1 MINENEF
8 KKKGSLLIV
17 EDEIDLRDILVE
29 ILEPIADQIE
39 VAGNGQEAL
48 QKVLT
53 GNFDAVLTDIK
64 MPVLSG
70 LQFLA
75 EIRSRFIQTP
85 VIVLTG
91 QGDFANVQEAL
102 RLDATDFAEKPADKD
117 YLISAVSK
125 ALEFGLALRE
135 VESELDS
142 IFAESKLPADQIAK
156 LKKIKR
162 ITLGMRLG
170 FSTYISKKAG

>member
-1 MINENEF
+1 MTNENEF
-8 KKKGSLLIV
+8 KKKGTLLIA
-17 EDEIDLRDILVE
+17 EDEIELRDVLVE
-29 ILEPIADQIE
+29 LLQPIADEIQ

-48 QKVLT
+48 QMVLT
-53 GNFDAVLTDIK
+53 GQIDAVLTDIK
-64 MPVLSG
+64 MPVLTG

-102 RLDATDFAEKPADKD
+102 RLDATDFAEKPAEKG
-117 YLISAVSK
+117 YLTSAVSK
-125 ALEFGLALRE
+125 ALVYGLALRE
-135 VESELDS
+135 IESDIEA
-142 IFAESKLPADQIAK
+142 IYAESKLPADQIAK

-162 ITLGMRLG
+162 ITLGMKLG
-170 FSTYISKKAG
+170 FSTYITKKVS